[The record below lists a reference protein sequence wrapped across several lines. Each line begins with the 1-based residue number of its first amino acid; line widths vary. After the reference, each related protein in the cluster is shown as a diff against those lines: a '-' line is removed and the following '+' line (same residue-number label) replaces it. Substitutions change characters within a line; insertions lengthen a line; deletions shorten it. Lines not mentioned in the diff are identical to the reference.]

1 MKFKMSAKPWN
12 FLDAATRAHY
22 IKTRTEGRAAA
33 YIQPHLTTRR
43 YDNDPDGLVKF
54 LGKMFIDH
62 HKKDKAER
70 KFDRLFFN
78 KGEDFE
84 EFITTFTACAVDAQV
99 EEDLWKRRL
108 FKKLHY
114 NLQEHCAQVNAD
126 VYTTF
131 DDLQDRAG
139 TIAFIQ

>member
-1 MKFKMSAKPWN
+1 MWLSNMEFKMSAEPWN
-12 FLDAATRAHY
+12 FPDAATRAHY

-62 HKKDKAER
+62 HRRDKAER
-70 KFDRLFFN
+70 KFDRLFFK

-84 EFITTFTACAVDAQV
+84 EFINTFTACVVDAQV
-99 EEDLWKRRL
+99 EEDL
-108 FKKLHY
+108 
-114 NLQEHCAQVNAD
+114 
-126 VYTTF
+126 
-131 DDLQDRAG
+131 
-139 TIAFIQ
+139 